1 MTAIA
6 MTRASV
12 LIPSVDATHHVNA
25 PLERLLRKRR
35 LPTWG
40 IDDPNTWV
48 PTHAML
54 MLAEDVQGIVG
65 PEAFGLWME
74 RMSVLAAL
82 GPFAE
87 TLRRSRTLNDALR
100 QYRRFYREFRNYAKL
115 SMVWNGGY
123 LWIHRFVDAGS
134 PGNKEILQLY
144 AINEMANVVRLAAG
158 KNWQPKK
165 VVLLS
170 NATALLETMPHLA
183 GASALAGSGFCGIG
197 IPGKLLSQPVRSQ
210 PFDHSI
216 QDAKGATDLAPPPD
230 SFSDS
235 LLAVI
240 SNLFHDGCPGIDAV
254 ADTIGVSR
262 STLQRGLSAEGLT
275 YRELID
281 YYRFETA
288 KRLILEDRIKLLDV
302 AAMLEYNDAGSFS
315 RAFQRWA
322 GVSPRAY
329 RALYSQH

>member
-25 PLERLLRKRR
+25 PLERLLRKRG
-35 LPTWG
+35 LPTWE

-82 GPFAE
+82 GPFAD
-87 TLRRSRTLNDALR
+87 TLCRSRTLNDALR
-100 QYRRFYREFRNYAKL
+100 HYRRFYREFRNYAKL
-115 SMVWNGGY
+115 SMAWDDGY
-123 LWIHRFVDAGS
+123 LWIYRFVDAGS

-158 KNWQPKK
+158 ESWQPKK
-165 VVLLS
+165 VVLQP
-170 NATALLETMPHLA
+170 NANPLLEKMPHLA
-183 GASALAGSGFCGIG
+183 GASALAGSNFCGIG
-197 IPGKLLSQPVRSQ
+197 IPGKLLSQPIRSR
-210 PFDHSI
+210 PLDRSI
-216 QDAKGATDLAPPPD
+216 QSAKGAAALAPRPD
-230 SFSDS
+230 SFSDT
-235 LLAVI
+235 LLTVI
-240 SNLFHDGCPGIDAV
+240 SNLFHDGYPGIDAV
-254 ADTIGVSR
+254 AETVGVSR
-262 STLQRGLSAEGLT
+262 RTLQRVLSAEGLT
-275 YRELID
+275 YRDMID

-288 KRLILEDRIKLLDV
+288 KRLIREDRIKLSDV

-315 RAFQRWA
+315 RAFRRWA